1 MPVIPATQE
10 AEIRRITVPSQSRQI
25 VHETLPQKKK
35 KAPVPQ
41 QHKNDEKP
49 EIQLP
54 AIPDH

>member
-1 MPVIPATQE
+1 MNEQKNFY
-10 AEIRRITVPSQSRQI
+10 
-25 VHETLPQKKK
+25 LPTKKKKKKKK